1 MGLWAKERMNFV
13 VFIMKRNTARVLKGR
28 EGIIEV
34 LGVGV
39 GETVSAVAPEIWRLC
54 LIYCGADIVCHL

>member
-1 MGLWAKERMNFV
+1 MGEGKDEFCCLYYEEKYSKSPERQ
-13 VFIMKRNTARVLKGR
+13 R